1 MVIFST
7 INMSRSRATF
17 SSLHLDP
24 PSCAISDFCGPNNT
38 IVLTR
43 TLYNPSHE
51 RRYHQYWCIVLRI
64 LLIANETVMRSID
77 IDSYIC
83 LASLWRSFPPLMS
96 VPSAPPQL
104 KITWRSFLGHRRM
117 CYHQHLHSWPSK
129 EVFFVFGEC
138 SIGFITIEDHLN
150 KFSSPLVKVTSASP
164 PLKITWRSSL
174 RLRWVF
180 HPCYHHWRSL
190 EEVFFNFGECFNT
203 VTTIEDHM
211 KKFS

>member
-83 LASLWRSFPPLMS
+83 LASFVKKFSAFDECSISATTIEDHLKKLPWPSANVLSSTPPFLTIWRSFLRFRCLFLQYAHHWRSFEEASLAIGDCASTSTTILGHLKKFSSPS
-96 VPSAPPQL
+96 VFVPSAPPPL

-117 CYHQHLHSWPSK
+117 CYH
-129 EVFFVFGEC
+129 
-138 SIGFITIEDHLN
+138 
-150 KFSSPLVKVTSASP
+150 
-164 PLKITWRSSL
+164 
-174 RLRWVF
+174 
-180 HPCYHHWRSL
+180 
-190 EEVFFNFGECFNT
+190 
-203 VTTIEDHM
+203 
-211 KKFS
+211 